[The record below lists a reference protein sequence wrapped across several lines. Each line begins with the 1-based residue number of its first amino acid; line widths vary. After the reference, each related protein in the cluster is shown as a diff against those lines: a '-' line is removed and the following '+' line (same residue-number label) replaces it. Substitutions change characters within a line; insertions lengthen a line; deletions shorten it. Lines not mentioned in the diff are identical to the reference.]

1 MASTIIKIILG
12 VLLIIIGIYT
22 IIIVVKNKD
31 VNKIMSKMTII
42 GTCVEIITGAI
53 ALFSISPTVV
63 KVIVPEQEKL
73 YNQVQKAEKKN
84 SELKEMV
91 VAKDKQLEKQEE
103 KLKSLSESLK
113 DNAEFLDYRLYID
126 DDEIT
131 INNTNS
137 IANINEKIYFSSDVF
152 ETSLNSKMKEDEEN
166 KLIYFGKYPES
177 TESLLSVCK
186 YYDSDVDYFK
196 TGKEESYEVRGK
208 SYTDG
213 FCLEIYSDDIK
224 KVSFNLEGKYS
235 ELMFRVG
242 HVDNTND
249 ASIIVKPYLDDKPGE
264 EIVFDT
270 NTDPDVI
277 NRIPLNKAKELRL
290 EWYGN
295 RDRFNSKYGFMDVK
309 VK

>member
-1 MASTIIKIILG
+1 
-12 VLLIIIGIYT
+12 
-22 IIIVVKNKD
+22 
-31 VNKIMSKMTII
+31 
-42 GTCVEIITGAI
+42 
-53 ALFSISPTVV
+53 
-63 KVIVPEQEKL
+63 
-73 YNQVQKAEKKN
+73 
-84 SELKEMV
+84 MV

-131 INNTNS
+131 INNANS

-177 TESLLSVCK
+177 KESLLSVCK

-249 ASIIVKPYLDDKPGE
+249 ASIIVKPYSEP
-264 EIVFDT
+264 VS
-270 NTDPDVI
+270 
-277 NRIPLNKAKELRL
+277 
-290 EWYGN
+290 Y
-295 RDRFNSKYGFMDVK
+295 
-309 VK
+309 